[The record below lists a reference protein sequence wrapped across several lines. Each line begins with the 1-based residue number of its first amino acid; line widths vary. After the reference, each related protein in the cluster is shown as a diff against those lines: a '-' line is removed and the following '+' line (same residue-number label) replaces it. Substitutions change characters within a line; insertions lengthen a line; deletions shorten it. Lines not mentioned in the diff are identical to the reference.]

1 MIVKDLVN
9 SNEIKLSTELN
20 IDMENVGN
28 DGRVNHEFVG
38 DFEDRIKMRK
48 KMINR
53 VLTHYENNDENM
65 YDECLEMCINME
77 EDLVT

>member
-1 MIVKDLVN
+1 MRLDLPYPLQKHESDGSDGIVNL
-9 SNEIKLSTELN
+9 
-20 IDMENVGN
+20 
-28 DGRVNHEFVG
+28 EFVG

-53 VLTHYENNDENM
+53 VLTHYENDENM

-77 EDLVT
+77 EDLVA